1 MKAMT
6 EAKRGC
12 QKAADSKNELFGS
25 NCQCRIVALG
35 NTLLYENDTYQGM
48 HNLIPMIGQVIT
60 SDYPPVAISGIIE
73 VYDAGSTTST
83 FKISGK
89 NGNTLCKGSYNTL
102 DTARGKADI
111 SCFDG
116 EIIGK
121 GEFVNTGFNRELR
134 IPLGTALFDLGNKGS
149 FEIIFGPDALK

>member
-12 QKAADSKNELFGS
+12 QKAADSKNELLGS

-60 SDYPPVAISGIIE
+60 KDYPPVGVTGIFE
-73 VYDAGSTTST
+73 VYNAGSKTST
-83 FKISGK
+83 FKLSGK
-89 NGNTLCKGSYNTL
+89 NGNTLCKGSYNSL
-102 DTARGKADI
+102 DTVRGKADI
-111 SCFDG
+111 TCFDG
-116 EIIGK
+116 EIVGT
-121 GEFVNTGFNRELR
+121 GEFVNTGFDKELR
-134 IPLGTALFDLGNKGS
+134 IPMGTALFELGDEGR